1 MKHNIFS
8 YSSPVCHI
16 WSLHGKE
23 YKVNTL
29 QGSAFAYHMQLCM
42 GIIKYG
48 GIRIGIDEENSYSYN
63 VLKSAMAV

>member
-1 MKHNIFS
+1 
-8 YSSPVCHI
+8 
-16 WSLHGKE
+16 
-23 YKVNTL
+23 
-29 QGSAFAYHMQLCM
+29 M